1 MSDYTADE
9 TIETLSHTIDSQK
22 NHLNNHIPSD
32 TQTQAPPLKN
42 KKSFQTNLFTMWDT
56 NVSKGKN
63 LIHEETN

>member
-22 NHLNNHIPSD
+22 NHLNKHIPSD